1 MWSERNMRTPASRG
15 RWRLSLI
22 RSALCPSTTTAATPP
37 IHALDIPDPNSR
49 HHTLPPA
56 ERGAALGSNPWPA
69 DRTGNSPLGTEVQG
83 LQRLGSHPPPFD
95 PTTQEEDAF
104 AFYQQH
110 GYVVVSVLS
119 PQELRDLNAVADGWR
134 KRGEEGEDLGP
145 VDHFFPLLR
154 CPEFDFTFWH
164 PKTLPL
170 VTRIL
175 GGEEAVRLI
184 GARPFLL
191 APNHPL

>member
-1 MWSERNMRTPASRG
+1 MGTPTPRG

-22 RSALCPSTTTAATPP
+22 HSALHPSTTAAATPP

-49 HHTLPPA
+49 NRALPPA

-69 DRTGNSPLGTEVQG
+69 ERTGNSPLGTEVQG

-95 PTTQEEDAF
+95 PSTQEDAAF

-184 GARPFLL
+184 GAGHDAAAPF
-191 APNHPL
+191 P